1 MVRNFM
7 FPPCSTAAIWSA
19 DSTPCGAQKA
29 PRGWPTQTL
38 TTTQIRAPKCIGRL
52 KRKKG
57 ALPSMFAP
65 VILQK
70 ATGSAHD
77 DAEVLVLKLKWP
89 LLPRTLDLNQIAL
102 VLW

>member
-1 MVRNFM
+1 
-7 FPPCSTAAIWSA
+7 
-19 DSTPCGAQKA
+19 
-29 PRGWPTQTL
+29 
-38 TTTQIRAPKCIGRL
+38 
-52 KRKKG
+52 
-57 ALPSMFAP
+57 MFAP